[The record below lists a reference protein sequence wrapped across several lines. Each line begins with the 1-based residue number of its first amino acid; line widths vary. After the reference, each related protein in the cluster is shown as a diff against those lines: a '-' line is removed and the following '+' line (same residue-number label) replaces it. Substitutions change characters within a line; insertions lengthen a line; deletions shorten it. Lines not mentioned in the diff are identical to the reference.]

1 MSSYS
6 DLIRQAKAGEVL
18 PVYLLAGSDPFLQD
32 HFVQEVAAQFLPA
45 DTRKKVVSLD
55 DDRADDILADLK
67 AYSLFGG
74 RQMIVMLQAQKIS
87 GTARD
92 ALLDYVKSPN
102 PDKCLMLV
110 MEDYQPKKGLQKQ
123 LAGDVPLVDTRPP
136 FPDKL
141 KAWAV
146 YFAKQRGH
154 TILPD
159 ALEILVAA
167 VGDSAGHVTSEL
179 SKLISNLE
187 PGEAVTP
194 TMVEELVK
202 QDMAFHLWHLQEAMA
217 LRDGP
222 QAIGITTNL
231 LNYGASGTQIVAAL
245 TTLFTQLL
253 YLQTSTTSDG
263 VYTGLNKPVSS
274 KLQRMGRSY
283 RVAEMPAI
291 LKNLLT
297 ADLLLKSTP
306 SSAASVLVP
315 LVVSIAGTK

>member
-45 DTRKKVVSLD
+45 DARKKVVSLD
-55 DDRADDILADLK
+55 DDRAEDILADLK

-146 YFAKQRGH
+146 YFARQRGH
-154 TILPD
+154 TIQPD
-159 ALEILVAA
+159 ALENLVAA

-187 PGEAVTP
+187 PGEAVTS
-194 TMVEELVK
+194 TMVDELVK

-222 QAIGITTNL
+222 KAIGITTNL

-253 YLQTSTTSDG
+253 YLQTATTSDG